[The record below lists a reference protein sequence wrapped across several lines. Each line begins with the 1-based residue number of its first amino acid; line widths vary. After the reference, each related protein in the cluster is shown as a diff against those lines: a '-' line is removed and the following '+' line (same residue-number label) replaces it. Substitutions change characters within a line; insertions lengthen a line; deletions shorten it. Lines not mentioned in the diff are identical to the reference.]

1 MCSVKLCVE
10 PKTGHAV
17 IVIKS
22 PQRLKKR
29 MDINVKPRDFEEKQP
44 LVLEVLPVYFSLS
57 ASRLPLLLSEV
68 MKPIYIL
75 NQLSGECWGQEK
87 VCYYNNQVKGGVV

>member
-29 MDINVKPRDFEEKQP
+29 MDINVKTRDFEEKQP
-44 LVLEVLPVYFSLS
+44 LVLEVFSLQLTS
-57 ASRLPLLLSEV
+57 LFFSFCIKAASIIE
-68 MKPIYIL
+68 
-75 NQLSGECWGQEK
+75 
-87 VCYYNNQVKGGVV
+87 

>member
-29 MDINVKPRDFEEKQP
+29 MEINVKPRDFEEKQP
-44 LVLEVLPVYFSLS
+44 LVLEVFSL
-57 ASRLPLLLSEV
+57 
-68 MKPIYIL
+68 
-75 NQLSGECWGQEK
+75 
-87 VCYYNNQVKGGVV
+87 

>member
-29 MDINVKPRDFEEKQP
+29 MDINVKPRDFEEKQT
-44 LVLEVLPVYFSLS
+44 LVLEVFSLQLTS
-57 ASRLPLLLSEV
+57 LFFSFCIKAASIIE
-68 MKPIYIL
+68 
-75 NQLSGECWGQEK
+75 
-87 VCYYNNQVKGGVV
+87 